1 MLKFLL
7 KYKGYIVVIVAVI
20 IVIPVLDSLMSFWLQ
35 KLFNLVEPGADMIFI
50 YRTLV
55 AGFLVWILKKILY
68 YVLAVLRTRVICN
81 AKHDVKHNMFVALMH
96 KNTSNISQ
104 VASSGEYISIFTND
118 ISLLE
123 MRFYEAAMSLV
134 SDICSIV
141 ILASSFVI
149 LNPKLGAAVIIFGIC
164 TMIVPVLFSKKLNS
178 TSLNYSNKISTFTQ
192 KIKEYVVAYPTI
204 KNYAIERTIADKFD
218 EASMTSEN
226 AKFDADN
233 QLVLANNVGSMLSW
247 FMQFFAIG
255 LGVLMV
261 VNGEILIGTVI
272 AAKSFASDL
281 ADPLQNIIYDINSLR
296 SVKDVV
302 NRLKT
307 LSNITSRDAEAENKL
322 SLPAPVTD
330 ENTDENAATD
340 IVFNDVNLK
349 IDNNV
354 LIDHFSFEFKA
365 GKKYLMV
372 GLNGAGK
379 SSVFKTLKKWYGD
392 FPGSISIGG
401 EDLAGIDNMRLSHLV
416 SYMNENVTFFSG
428 TVKENISL
436 FRDCD
441 DSLIQ
446 TAAQSAQ
453 VNLDLDR
460 EIKGDGTN
468 ISSGEQ
474 RRVEIARSLLSSV
487 KALIF
492 DEVVST
498 LDIETAYE
506 IEKQALGLQNKT
518 VIFISHNFSGKLMR
532 EYDEILVMKNGT
544 LLAHNSYEDLL
555 KSCEYFRT
563 ICEIKFGSVD
573 ISDDPEELPPQN
585 EQSKFEQAQIESAPQ
600 QIASDEAQADQTT
613 GQIQFDQVQTDFGS
627 DQSSELNVGDEQN
640 SDGSAAKEGQTS
652 DNAVSDDAF
661 SDN

>member
-7 KYKGYIVVIVAVI
+7 KYKGYIAVIVAVI
-20 IVIPVLDSLMSFWLQ
+20 IVIPILDSLMSFWLQ
-35 KLFNLVEPGADMIFI
+35 KLFNLVEPGADMMFI

-55 AGFLVWILKKILY
+55 AGFLVWIFKKILY

-149 LNPKLGAAVIIFGIC
+149 LNAKLGAAVIVFGVC
-164 TMIVPVLFSKKLNS
+164 TMIVPVLFSKKLNA
-178 TSLNYSNKISTFTQ
+178 TSLNYSNQISTFTQ

-204 KNYAIERTIADKFD
+204 KNYAIEHTIAEKFD
-218 EASMTSEN
+218 DASITAEN
-226 AKFDADN
+226 AKFEADN

-261 VNGEILIGTVI
+261 VEGEILIGTVI

-302 NRLKT
+302 SRLKV
-307 LSNITSRDAEAENKL
+307 LSNITSSDAEADNKL
-322 SLPAPVTD
+322 LPAPPSQETEDEETD
-330 ENTDENAATD
+330 KNAAD
-340 IVFNDVNLK
+340 IVFNDVSLK
-349 IDNNV
+349 LDNNV
-354 LIDHFSFEFKA
+354 LIDHFSFDFEA

-392 FPGSISIGG
+392 FPGSITIGG
-401 EDLAGIDNMRLSHLV
+401 EDLASIDNMRLSHLV

-436 FRDCD
+436 FRECD
-441 DSLIQ
+441 DELIIS
-446 TAAQSAQ
+446 AAENAQ

-506 IEKQALGLQNKT
+506 IEKQALGLQDKT

-532 EYDEILVMKNGT
+532 EYDEILVMKNGS
-544 LLAHNSYEDLL
+544 LLAHDSYDRLL
-555 KSCEYFRT
+555 KSCDYFRT
-563 ICEIKFGSVD
+563 ICEIKFGNVN
-573 ISDDPEELPPQN
+573 IADDDGATE
-585 EQSKFEQAQIESAPQ
+585 EQA
-600 QIASDEAQADQTT
+600 
-613 GQIQFDQVQTDFGS
+613 
-627 DQSSELNVGDEQN
+627 
-640 SDGSAAKEGQTS
+640 
-652 DNAVSDDAF
+652 
-661 SDN
+661 